1 MTCCIKER
9 TQRCRSS
16 PQFVFSKP
24 QNRDKCNM
32 KRLPPLY
39 MVPSVLPADVVYF
52 SRNGENDR
60 IWGPLEIIYSAL
72 VMFGSD
78 VMKQMQLKRFLHAL
92 CGLGFL
98 ILFGTANASDLNS
111 ISISRTFWQSF
122 VGLTMFIVGGTLGGL
137 IEW

>member
-1 MTCCIKER
+1 MIA
-9 TQRCRSS
+9 
-16 PQFVFSKP
+16 
-24 QNRDKCNM
+24 
-32 KRLPPLY
+32 Y
-39 MVPSVLPADVVYF
+39 
-52 SRNGENDR
+52 G
-60 IWGPLEIIYSAL
+60 GPLEIIYSAL

-98 ILFGTANASDLNS
+98 ILFGTANARDLNS

>member
-1 MTCCIKER
+1 
-9 TQRCRSS
+9 
-16 PQFVFSKP
+16 
-24 QNRDKCNM
+24 
-32 KRLPPLY
+32 
-39 MVPSVLPADVVYF
+39 
-52 SRNGENDR
+52 
-60 IWGPLEIIYSAL
+60 
-72 VMFGSD
+72 MFGSD

-98 ILFGTANASDLNS
+98 ILFDLNS